1 MRCSIK
7 HCFRISMLFIFLW
20 LFTIL
25 KVLEENEDVKNVVNN
40 HGSKNSSKSLGDWQS
55 ITSKYLKEI
64 HQRRKTWLT
73 VGITSE
79 SREGQNGLLDT
90 LASLYHASSTSEQR
104 QMTVLV
110 HLADSDPTWLRRTI
124 FHISSL
130 YQSQILT
137 GQLLVI
143 HAPPDAYPTVNNVQ
157 NEISQ
162 EQIYSKQNVDHAFLM
177 SFATKLSTYFL
188 LIEDNVFCAPN
199 FVSHIRSKVNYRKP
213 STWVLLE
220 FSNMGILG
228 KLLHSRDLPL
238 LAHFLLLFHK
248 ERPLDWLIF
257 HFRTLLAQQ
266 SPILCRPFL
275 FYHRLTHFT
284 FENKTLTGHE
294 EDLPDPYTLTGT
306 VYTDMSFSDVH
317 SPQEAYTL
325 DESFFW
331 SYSISSGNY
340 LIVILNNPANLNR
353 VQVRT
358 GSIMDGKYILEK
370 GQVELGYE
378 PEGIPPKCTSFTLLG
393 RLVQGQMDQLILK
406 SVGYEVS
413 CVKLA
418 VNANQ
423 VGGLMIRHIYIWG
436 ENSRNIKDDQE
447 DDES

>member
-1 MRCSIK
+1 MVGGLRTGRLPKSPELSFQTFPSEWSWVWIYP
-7 HCFRISMLFIFLW
+7 LFHTLATF
-20 LFTIL
+20 
-25 KVLEENEDVKNVVNN
+25 VCHV
-40 HGSKNSSKSLGDWQS
+40 SQA
-55 ITSKYLKEI
+55 
-64 HQRRKTWLT
+64 WLT

-90 LASLYHASSTSEQR
+90 LASLYHTSSTSEQR

-110 HLADSDPTWLRRTI
+110 HLADSDPAWLRRTI
-124 FHISSL
+124 IRVSSL
-130 YQSQILT
+130 YRSQILT
-137 GQLLVI
+137 GQLLLI
-143 HAPPDAYPTVNNVQ
+143 HAPPDAYPPVNDVHPTVNDVQ
-157 NEISQ
+157 NEVSWG
-162 EQIYSKQNVDHAFLM
+162 QIYSKQNVGHAFLM

-199 FVSHIRSKVNYRKP
+199 FVNHIRSKVSYREP
-213 STWVLLE
+213 NTWVLLE

-248 ERPLDWLIF
+248 ERPLDWLLL
-257 HFRTLLAQQ
+257 HFRTLLGQQ
-266 SPILCRPFL
+266 SPVLCRPFL
-275 FYHRLTHFT
+275 FYHRLTHVT
-284 FENKTLTGHE
+284 FENKTLLGHE
-294 EDLPDPYTLTGT
+294 KDPPDPYTLSGT
-306 VYTDMSFSDVH
+306 VYTDMRFSDTH

-331 SYSISSGNY
+331 SYNVSTGNY
-340 LIVILNNPANLNR
+340 LTVILNNPANLNR

-378 PEGIPPKCTSFTLLG
+378 PEGTPPQCTSFTILG
-393 RLVQGQMDQLILK
+393 RLVQGQMDKIILE
-406 SVGYEVS
+406 STGCEVS

-423 VGGLMIRHIYIWG
+423 AGGLMIRHIYIWG
-436 ENSRNIKDDQE
+436 ENAKHRKDVQRDRDDDDDDDDD